1 MLYEVVSVSIFKP
14 RGATMTDKKT
24 STDDDKKQ
32 PEPEIDGLITLFSS
46 DNTELT
52 DFTEKVNRAILGDG
66 QEQQD
71 LAAQANQAKDK
82 SSKKPTLISS
92 AKNNVVNLFGPK

>member
-1 MLYEVVSVSIFKP
+1 
-14 RGATMTDKKT
+14 MTDKKT
-24 STDDDKKQ
+24 SNDDDKKR

-66 QEQQD
+66 HEQQD
-71 LAAQANQAKDK
+71 LEAQADQAKHK
-82 SSKKPTLISS
+82 TNKKPTLVSS
-92 AKNNVVNLFGPK
+92 AKSNVVNLFGPK

>member
-1 MLYEVVSVSIFKP
+1 
-14 RGATMTDKKT
+14 MTDKIS

-32 PEPEIDGLITLFSS
+32 SEPEIDGLVTLFSS

-52 DFTEKVNRAILGDG
+52 DFTERVNRAILGD
-66 QEQQD
+66 EREPQD
-71 LAAQANQAKDK
+71 VEAQANHARDK
-82 SSKKPTLISS
+82 ASKKPTLVSS

>member
-1 MLYEVVSVSIFKP
+1 
-14 RGATMTDKKT
+14 MTDKIS

-32 PEPEIDGLITLFSS
+32 SEPEIDGLVTLFSS

-52 DFTEKVNRAILGDG
+52 DFTERVNRAILGDEHG
-66 QEQQD
+66 QQD
-71 LAAQANQAKDK
+71 IEAQSDQTKDK
-82 SSKKPTLISS
+82 TSKKPTLVSS

>member
-1 MLYEVVSVSIFKP
+1 
-14 RGATMTDKKT
+14 MTDKKT
-24 STDDDKKQ
+24 STDDDKKR

-66 QEQQD
+66 VEQQD
-71 LAAQANQAKDK
+71 IAAQTNQTKDK
-82 SSKKPTLISS
+82 TSKKPTLVSS
-92 AKNNVVNLFGPK
+92 AKSNVVNLFGPK